1 MAIIVSS
8 GLAFAAALGSDLL
21 GSLTISTA
29 ARVVAY
35 ILCCI
40 ALFRLSRRADS
51 PLPQFRLPMA
61 GFVSLATAGIFSV
74 VLALGA
80 SKELPALLIVLVAGL
95 LALGL
100 TRLLRPGSAAKAGP

>member
-1 MAIIVSS
+1 
-8 GLAFAAALGSDLL
+8 
-21 GSLTISTA
+21 
-29 ARVVAY
+29 
-35 ILCCI
+35 
-40 ALFRLSRRADS
+40 
-51 PLPQFRLPMA
+51 MA